1 MLRSYLLYKYNAT
14 PPLRHNVTVVI
25 ATGLQA
31 MHDGVVLQD
40 VSMLC
45 QTYHDGLS
53 NRKYIGCTKTLM
65 KAEIHLDELCD

>member
-1 MLRSYLLYKYNAT
+1 
-14 PPLRHNVTVVI
+14 
-25 ATGLQA
+25 
-31 MHDGVVLQD
+31 MHVGVVLQD

-65 KAEIHLDELCD
+65 KAEIHLDEHCD